1 MKQRSSGVLMHISSI
16 PSDYG
21 IGTMGRESYKF
32 VDFLKKSGQ
41 SYWQFLP
48 LCQPDPAGW
57 SPYSSYSTFSGNFCF
72 IDFDLLEED
81 GYLKKSDYAAINW
94 GSDETS
100 VDFDKVSSNKIDVLK
115 IAYKNWIKTNKKR
128 IADFVKENKWADD
141 YAMFMALLSFNDK
154 KCWWDWKDK
163 YKFRDEKALN
173 EFKIEHEDDVNF
185 WLFTQIVF
193 LDQWNLLKQ
202 YANKQGIGLIGDIP
216 IYVSGNSSD
225 VWTNPDDFC
234 LDENMMPAKVA
245 GCPPDAFAKDG
256 QRWGNPIYN
265 WKKMKK
271 ENYTWWCE
279 RLRAYKNMYDVVRI
293 DHFRGFDSYYS
304 IDASEKT
311 AKNGEWVKGPG
322 IDLFNVIKDQL
333 GEIDIIAEDL
343 GYITDSVREL
353 IKATGFPGMK
363 ILEMAFDPLEESDYM
378 PHNYDSNCVVYV
390 GTHDNDTAIGWFNGV
405 DSETRGLCKEYLN
418 IGLFEGVNWG
428 MIRGSMASVAKLSV
442 TQMQDFL
449 GLGSEARMNVPGTVG
464 INWKWRMKKGVA
476 TEKLAEKIYHITK
489 MYGRI

>member
-1 MKQRSSGVLMHISSI
+1 MKQRSSGVLIHISSI

-41 SYWQFLP
+41 SYWQVLP
-48 LCQPDPAGW
+48 LCPPDETG
-57 SPYSSYSTFSGNFCF
+57 SSYRSYSTFAGNICF

-81 GYLKKSDYAAINW
+81 GYLKKSDYDSINW
-94 GSDETS
+94 GTDES
-100 VDFDKVSSNKIDVLK
+100 NVDFDKVNSNRITVLK
-115 IAYKNWIKTNKKR
+115 TAYKNWIKTNRKR

-141 YAMFMALLSFNDK
+141 YAMFMALFLFNDR
-154 KCWWDWKDK
+154 KCWWDWEDK
-163 YKFRDEKALN
+163 YKLRDEKALR
-173 EFKIEHEDDVNF
+173 EFKKEHEDDVNF

-202 YANKQGIGLIGDIP
+202 YANKQGIGFIGDIP
-216 IYVSGNSSD
+216 IYVSDNSSD

-234 LDENMMPAKVA
+234 LDEDMKPIKVA

-256 QRWGNPIYN
+256 QLWGNPIYD
-265 WKKMKK
+265 WEKMKK

-304 IDASEKT
+304 IDASEET

-322 IDLFNVIKDQL
+322 IELFDVLKDKL

-343 GYITDSVREL
+343 GYITDSVRDL
-353 IKATGFPGMK
+353 INATGFPGMK
-363 ILEMAFDPLEESDYM
+363 ILEMAFDPREESDFM
-378 PHNYDSNCVVYV
+378 PHNYDSNSVVYV
-390 GTHDNDTAIGWFNGV
+390 GTHDNDTALGWFNSV
-405 DSETRGLCKEYLN
+405 DSETQELCKEYLN

-428 MIRGSMASVAKLSV
+428 LIRGSMASVAKLSV

-464 INWKWRMKKGVA
+464 INWTWRMKKGAA
-476 TEKLAEKIYHITK
+476 TDKLAEKIYHMTK

>member
-1 MKQRSSGVLMHISSI
+1 MKQRSSGVLMHMSSI

-41 SYWQFLP
+41 SYWQLLP

-57 SPYSSYSTFSGNFCF
+57 SPYSSYSTFSGHFCF

-81 GYLKKSDYAAINW
+81 GYLKKSDYATINW

-100 VDFDKVSSNKIDVLK
+100 VDFDKVNSNKIDVLK

-141 YAMFMALLSFNDK
+141 YAMFMALLSFNDG

-163 YKFRDEKALN
+163 YKFRDEKALS
-173 EFKIEHEDDVNF
+173 KLKKEHEDEVNF

-193 LDQWNLLKQ
+193 LDQWNLLKK
-202 YANKQGIGLIGDIP
+202 YANSQGIGLIGDIP

-271 ENYTWWCE
+271 ENYTWWGE

-378 PHNYDSNCVVYV
+378 PHNYDANCVVYV

>member
-41 SYWQFLP
+41 SYWQVLP
-48 LCQPDPAGW
+48 LCQPDETG
-57 SPYSSYSTFSGNFCF
+57 SPYSSYSTFSGNFCL

-81 GYLKKSDYAAINW
+81 GYLKKSDYDSINW
-94 GSDETS
+94 GNDETS
-100 VDFDKVSSNKIDVLK
+100 VDFDKVNGNKINVLK
-115 IAYKNWIKTNKKR
+115 IAYRNWIKTNRKR
-128 IADFVKENKWADD
+128 IADFAKENKWADD
-141 YAMFMALLSFNDK
+141 YAMFMALFWFNDK
-154 KCWWDWKDK
+154 KCWWNWADK
-163 YKFRDEKALN
+163 YKLRDEKALS
-173 EFKIEHEDDVNF
+173 EFKKEHEDDVNF

-193 LDQWNLLKQ
+193 LDQWRLLKQ
-202 YANKQGIGLIGDIP
+202 YANKQGVGFIGDIP

-225 VWTNPDDFC
+225 VWSNPDDFC
-234 LDENMMPAKVA
+234 LDKDMKPVKVA

-265 WKKMKK
+265 WKEMKK
-271 ENYTWWCE
+271 NHYSWWCD
-279 RLRAYKNMYDVVRI
+279 RLRVYKDMYDIVRI

-304 IDASEKT
+304 IDAREKT

-343 GYITDSVREL
+343 GYITDSVRKL

-363 ILEMAFDPLEESDYM
+363 ILEMAFDPREESDYM

-390 GTHDNDTAIGWFNGV
+390 GTHDNDTALGWF
-405 DSETRGLCKEYLN
+405 DSADLETRELCKEYLN

-428 MIRGSMASVAKLSV
+428 LIRGSMASVAKLSV

-464 INWKWRMKKGVA
+464 VNWKWRMKKCAA
-476 TEKLAEKIYHITK
+476 TEQIAEKVYHITK

>member
-16 PSDYG
+16 PSNYG

-41 SYWQFLP
+41 SYWQVLP
-48 LCQPDPAGW
+48 LCHPDETG

-81 GYLKKSDYAAINW
+81 GYLKKSDYDSINW
-94 GSDETS
+94 GNDEMS
-100 VDFDKVSSNKIDVLK
+100 VDFDKVNDNKINVLK
-115 IAYKNWIKTNKKR
+115 IAYKNWIKTNRKR
-128 IADFVKENKWADD
+128 IADFVKDNKWAYD
-141 YAMFMALLSFNDK
+141 YAMFMALLLFNNGK
-154 KCWWDWKDK
+154 FWWNWEDK
-163 YKFRDEKALN
+163 YKLRDEKALS
-173 EFKIEHEDDVNF
+173 EFKKEHDDDVNF
-185 WLFTQIVF
+185 WLFTQVVF
-193 LDQWNLLKQ
+193 LDQWRLLKQ
-202 YANKQGIGLIGDIP
+202 YANKQGIGFIGDIP

-234 LDENMMPAKVA
+234 LDKAMMPAKVA

-256 QRWGNPIYN
+256 QRWGNPVYN
-265 WKKMKK
+265 WEKMKK
-271 ENYTWWCE
+271 NHYNWWCD
-279 RLRAYKNMYDVVRI
+279 RLRAYKDMYDVVRI

-304 IDASEKT
+304 IDAREKT
-311 AKNGEWVKGPG
+311 AKNGQWVKGPG
-322 IDLFNVIKDQL
+322 IEFFKAIKDKL

-343 GYITDSVREL
+343 GYITDSVRGL

-363 ILEMAFDPLEESDYM
+363 ILEMAFDPREESDYM

-390 GTHDNDTAIGWFNGV
+390 GTHDNDTALGWFDSV
-405 DSETRGLCKEYLN
+405 DLETRELCKEYLN

-428 MIRGSMASVAKLSV
+428 LIRGSMASVAKLSV

-464 INWKWRMKKGVA
+464 VNWKWRMKKCAA
-476 TEKLAEKIYHITK
+476 TEQIAEKVYHITK